1 MTKGFMERVTLGNG
15 NIRWSLKKLSED
27 HPLKKKILLVEDEE
41 ALRLLYQE
49 ELEEEGYEVFTAKNG
64 KEALQKLRKEKPDL
78 VILDIV
84 MPEMDGMEALGRILG
99 EEKRVPI
106 ILHTSHPGY
115 QEDFMSWAADAY
127 VLKSTDRN
135 ELKEKIKELLEKR
148 ESR

>member
-78 VILDIV
+78 VVLDIV

-99 EEKRVPI
+99 EQKRIPI

-127 VLKSTDRN
+127 VLKSIDRK
-135 ELKEKIKELLEKR
+135 ELKKKIKELLEKR
-148 ESR
+148 KSH

>member
-1 MTKGFMERVTLGNG
+1 MHCKRAIRPNG
-15 NIRWSLKKLSED
+15 LFSRKAGM
-27 HPLKKKILLVEDEE
+27 PLKKKILLVEDEE

-84 MPEMDGMEALGRILG
+84 MPEMDGMEALGRILS
-99 EEKRVPI
+99 EEKRIPI

-115 QEDFMSWAADAY
+115 QEEFMSWAADAY
-127 VLKSTDRN
+127 VLKSTDRK

-148 ESR
+148 ESY